1 MLEWHSRKVK
11 LGDLKDYNHNP
22 RHISKQAMEKLCAS
36 LREDGYH
43 QRLIVNCDLTIIGGH
58 QRKKALLHAGFSPET
73 EMEVLEPS
81 RFLTPDEVDRINIRD
96 NLSYGAFDTDL
107 LANRFDPQTLS
118 DFGMPDDL
126 LKSLGIPS
134 VLDMIEEQPLP
145 TIPPEPKAKLG
156 DIYTLGTHRL
166 MCGDSTNPEHVAK
179 LLNDNI
185 PILMV
190 TDPPYG
196 VNYDPEWRERADK
209 GVDIRSTGKVLN
221 DDRADWTEAY
231 KLFPGDVAYVWH
243 PSTTTHLFAQ
253 NLEACG
259 FTLIN
264 LIIWSKQH
272 FVLSRGDYHNQ
283 HELLWYASRPQKKK
297 KKTDKPHYT
306 STHEPLWYAHKKGKK
321 HNWQGKRDQTTVWDI
336 ANNNSFGN
344 PHTEEKFGHGT
355 QKPLECMLRLI
366 LNNTAKGEG
375 VYDPFCGS
383 GTTLIACEKS
393 GRVCT
398 AMELSPAYVDMTLAR
413 WEKETSGKAL
423 LEGQTEHLNPLAGH
437 HKA

>member
-11 LGDLKDYNHNP
+11 LGDLKDYDHNP
-22 RHISKQAMEKLCAS
+22 RHISKQAMEKLCES

-43 QRLIVNCDLTIIGGH
+43 QRLIVNRDLTIIGGH
-58 QRKKALLHAGFSPET
+58 QRKKALLQAGFSPET

-264 LIIWSKQH
+264 LIIWTKQH

-283 HELLWYASRPQKKK
+283 HELLWYASRPQQKKQK
-297 KKTDKPHYT
+297 KADKSHYT
-306 STHEPLWYAHKKGKK
+306 TTHEPLWYAHKKGKK

-355 QKPLECMLRLI
+355 QKPLECMLRPI

-393 GRVCT
+393 DRLCY
-398 AMELSPAYVDMTLAR
+398 AMELSPSYVDMILAR
-413 WEKETSGKAL
+413 WEKETGGKAV
-423 LEGQTEHLNPLAGH
+423 LEGG
-437 HKA
+437 